1 MINGMNDLP
10 EDPPVGEPEGRK
22 ATASDVAALAG
33 VSKWTV
39 SRAFTEGASISP
51 WARERVIQVA
61 KELGYRPNLLAR
73 SLSKRR
79 THLVGL
85 VVDEM
90 ANPNLLPVLD
100 EVTQQLQA
108 AGYLAILLNITGD
121 QAEVSLLSL
130 ADQFQVEGL
139 LFLGTTLT
147 EGLVALAQD
156 VRHIPLIVLYRNS
169 EHPGIQVVTTD
180 GYSAGRQVAALFLSQ
195 HYRRIGYM
203 AGPVSEST
211 QLRRLEGFRDG
222 LSSAGLSIERV
233 LDAGHYRRED
243 GYRAMSGLLDEG
255 ADAVLDALFCE
266 NDILAIGAM
275 DAMQERG
282 QAGEMA
288 IVGFDDIGLAAAPA
302 YHLTTYRQPMTA
314 MIAEAIRRLDPK
326 HKAPTRQFIAGELV
340 LRASHLRRAPGR
352 ASQTLAAV

>member
-10 EDPPVGEPEGRK
+10 EDHPVGEPEGRK

-85 VVDEM
+85 VVDEL
-90 ANPNLLPVLD
+90 ANPNLFPVLD
-100 EVTQQLQA
+100 EVTQRLQA
-108 AGYLAILLNITGD
+108 AGYLAILLNISGD
-121 QAEVSLLSL
+121 QTGVSLLSL
-130 ADQFQVEGL
+130 ADQFQVDGL

-147 EGLVALAQD
+147 EELVALAQD
-156 VRHIPLIVLYRNS
+156 VRHVPLVVLYRNS
-169 EHPGIQVVTTD
+169 DHPGIQVVTTD
-180 GYSAGRQVAALFLSQ
+180 GYKAGREVAELFVAQ
-195 HYRRIGYM
+195 RYRRIGYM
-203 AGPVSEST
+203 AGPASEST

-222 LSSAGLSIERV
+222 LASARLQIERV
-233 LDAGHYRRED
+233 VGAGHYRRED
-243 GYRAMSGLLDEG
+243 GYRAMSGLVDEG
-255 ADAVLDALFCE
+255 AAAVLDALFCE

-275 DAMQERG
+275 DALQERG
-282 QAGEMA
+282 LAGEIA
-288 IVGFDDIGLAAAPA
+288 IVGFDDIGLAGAPA
-302 YHLTTYRQPMTA
+302 YHLTTYRQPMQA
-314 MIAEAIRRLDPK
+314 LIAEAIRRLDPK
-326 HKAPTRQFIAGELV
+326 HKAPMKQFIAGELV
-340 LRASHLRRAPGR
+340 LRGSHLRRRPDPA
-352 ASQTLAAV
+352 AQTLAAV